1 MSDSAREQ
9 ISLNSPPP
17 PPPPPPPE
25 IPGSK
30 ISSYVLKLRTAP
42 SDYFFQAPNPPKY
55 VDLFDAPTGPY
66 FFYGTLTDPSMIREI
81 LGLETEPELR
91 PARLS
96 GYKCKLWGQYPA
108 LLDAPDSVVEGAVYH
123 VQTVEHGE
131 RLAAYETKNYKVGP
145 CRIRYTDGKEPADNV
160 GYTFKFKGDQTD
172 LSDGIFD
179 LRVWLER
186 MGRLAAVKKLDAKNS
201 ILQDT

>member
-1 MSDSAREQ
+1 MSDSTREQ
-9 ISLNSPPP
+9 MNLNSPPPP

-30 ISSYVLKLRTAP
+30 ISSY
-42 SDYFFQAPNPPKY
+42 Y

-66 FFYGTLTDPSMIREI
+66 FFYGTLTDPSMVREI
-81 LGLETEPELR
+81 LGLENEPELR

-123 VQTVEHGE
+123 VKTVEHGE
-131 RLAAYETKNYKVGP
+131 RLAAYETKNYQADP
-145 CRIRYTDGKEPADNV
+145 CRIRYTDGKEPADDV
-160 GYTFKFKGDQTD
+160 GYTFKFKGDQNE
-172 LSDGIFD
+172 LSDGTFD

-186 MGRLAAVKKLDAKNS
+186 MGRVAAVKNLDVKKS
-201 ILQDT
+201 IT